1 MGGRCEAPF
10 ESLRLLRFVNLRSAS
25 SNQQIKKV
33 LKELKPSVLLTLYGP
48 NSDSGS
54 YSKEATFDGIDE
66 FAVNRDVLHREISEL
81 RVFKTDHEL
90 AVLRYVSKLSSDAHV
105 EVMKR
110 IRPGMMEYQLEALF
124 QFFCAYNGGA
134 RFMAYTCICGSGKN
148 SAILHY
154 GNNSIRFSIQF

>member
-1 MGGRCEAPF
+1 MFG
-10 ESLRLLRFVNLRSAS
+10 L
-25 SNQQIKKV
+25 
-33 LKELKPSVLLTLYGP
+33 
-48 NSDSGS
+48 NSDSGIH
-54 YSKEATFDGIDE
+54 SKEATFDGIGG
-66 FAVNRDVLHREISEL
+66 FTVNRDVLHREISEL

-90 AVLRYVSKLSSDAHV
+90 EVLRYVSKVSSDAHV

-124 QFFCAYNGGA
+124 QFFCGYNGGA

-154 GNNSIRFSIQF
+154 GQGFDLLLEYF